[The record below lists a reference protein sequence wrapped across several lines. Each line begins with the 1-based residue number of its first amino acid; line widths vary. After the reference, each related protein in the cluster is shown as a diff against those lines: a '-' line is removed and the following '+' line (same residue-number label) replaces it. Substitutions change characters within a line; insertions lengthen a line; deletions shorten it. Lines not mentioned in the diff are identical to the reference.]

1 MVTESEV
8 LMLYLYDRAITQDL
22 IDSFN
27 PNHVPDPTVRVVDP
41 EEIFG
46 LAAQLHDDN
55 IKFPIVA
62 LSRMQNTPIDSNL
75 TNFTRLQ
82 VGALSCMDT
91 KTNELYYE
99 HSAPVDLKYSLT
111 ILTTRVADMDEL
123 VKEIIFKYTT
133 QYFLTIELP
142 YECKRQLRFAVEID
156 GDRDIERETATKDYI
171 QGGVLHQTIIPLK
184 CRGCVL
190 VYNRPVKLQRTAQE
204 VSIN

>member
-1 MVTESEV
+1 
-8 LMLYLYDRAITQDL
+8 MLYLYDRAITQDL

-27 PNHVPDPTVRVVDP
+27 PDHVPDPTVRVVDP

-82 VGALSCMDT
+82 VGALSCIDT

-190 VYNRPVKLQRTAQE
+190 VYNRPVKLQRTTQE

>member
-1 MVTESEV
+1 
-8 LMLYLYDRAITQDL
+8 MLYLYDKAITQDL

-27 PNHVPDPTVRVVDP
+27 PDHVPNPTVRVVDP

-55 IKFPIVA
+55 ITFPIVA
-62 LSRMQNTPIDSNL
+62 LSRVQNYSVDTALS
-75 TNFTRLQ
+75 NFTRLQ
-82 VGALSCMDT
+82 VGALSAID
-91 KTNELYYE
+91 KRNNDLYFE

-123 VKEIIFKYTT
+123 VKELIFKYTI

-142 YECKRQLRFAVEID
+142 YECKRQVRFAVEID
-156 GDRDIERETATKDYI
+156 GDRDIERETATKEYI

-184 CRGCVL
+184 CRGCVM
-190 VYNRPVKLQRTAQE
+190 VYNRAEKLKRTIQE
-204 VSIN
+204 VGIE